1 MRTNLHSQE
10 NMRHL
15 SKYKS
20 LRISSNTSQQSN
32 VNIKRINKEYE
43 NINTTA
49 KSNLCGRVSF
59 KGVTNTIVK
68 EAKKTKKPASKL
80 ANSFSKKISS
90 AAKKLAKNE
99 KFQKIV
105 IFVNKKEILS
115 EAIFAALLTC
125 TLRPLFILGL
135 DRKKESREK
144 NKYAAIHSIASGILG
159 VGFSI
164 AYNEPIRKIISAGI
178 DKSKNLNSKI
188 AKDGTADNIQNLF
201 KRATNT
207 MSMPLKATLTIAFI
221 PVLLKLFGV
230 SKPDKNKSN
239 VSAQQDA
246 QGTNFKALYPQMVN
260 SESKV
265 FKEVIGDITYENK

>member
-32 VNIKRINKEYE
+32 VNINRINTEYE

-49 KSNLCGRVSF
+49 KSNLCGRISF
-59 KGVTNTIVK
+59 KGVKNTIIE
-68 EAKKTKKPASKL
+68 EAKKPAANL
-80 ANSFSKKISS
+80 ANSFSKKIELV
-90 AAKKLAKNE
+90 AKKLARNN
-99 KFQKIV
+99 KFQDIV

-178 DKSKNLNSKI
+178 DKSKNLNPKI

-207 MSMPLKATLTIAFI
+207 MSMPIKATLTIAFI

-230 SKPDKNKSN
+230 TKPDKNKSN
-239 VSAQQDA
+239 ASAQQDA